1 MRTEREREKQKK
13 KSEVIGLHASEVQK
27 RKKEFKKRI
36 GFERV
41 SDHLIARQRPL
52 KFHCSLVSVCVSGYI
67 TTVDKDKFLVMAM
80 EVTGDTYDTSLWK
93 TAPKDTIM
101 EHRFVIMFLLS
112 VHLDNYC
119 SPQATCNTSSV

>member
-1 MRTEREREKQKK
+1 MQLR
-13 KSEVIGLHASEVQK
+13 
-27 RKKEFKKRI
+27 FKKDRM

-41 SDHLIARQRPL
+41 SDHLIALQRPL
-52 KFHCSLVSVCVSGYI
+52 KFDCSLVYVCVSGYI

-101 EHRFVIMFLLS
+101 EHRFIIMFQLS
-112 VHLDNYC
+112 VHLDN
-119 SPQATCNTSSV
+119 